1 MKKKMNRRMYMPVMD
16 VCVFVAVMGAF
27 IMKNAANYMVLN
39 R

>member
-1 MKKKMNRRMYMPVMD
+1 MPVMD

-27 IMKNAANYMVLN
+27 IFEKCSNYMLLN